1 MKKIL
6 LIEDDQHL
14 ATLIRIKLEKEGY
27 NVLAIP
33 DGMNALAVLN
43 KENPDMLLLD
53 FELPFKN
60 GVQIL
65 EEIRKNDET
74 KLLPVIIISNSGS
87 PIEVLRFQKLGVKDY
102 LIKAE
107 LNLDELVKIIR
118 TYIEK

>member
-14 ATLIRIKLEKEGY
+14 TTLIKIKLEKEGY
-27 NVLAIP
+27 SVFALP
-33 DGMNALAVLN
+33 DGMNALAVLQ
-43 KENPDMLLLD
+43 KERPDMLLLD

-60 GVQIL
+60 GVEIL
-65 EEIRKNDET
+65 EEIRKNDEM
-74 KLLPVIIISNSGS
+74 KSLPVIVISNSGS

-102 LIKAE
+102 LIKAD

-118 TYIEK
+118 TYNKK